1 MRIESLPTTIVRRA
15 WTPLGWLLYVP
26 VALLLW
32 VGSGWALPVALRPL
46 TARVQGLVTIFLGIF
61 IEALPFIVAG
71 VLISS
76 LLGLFITDGIIQ
88 RLMPKRSLSAA
99 VLGAALGL
107 VLPVCEC
114 GNVPTTRWLLQKG
127 VPLPF
132 AIAFLRAA
140 PVINPV
146 VIASTYVAF
155 NCDWLIVGGRVGL
168 TLLIA
173 VGVAIILGRLP
184 DRATLLA
191 PALDRTGANAQLR
204 HDHEHHDHA
213 HAERSLGVILSH
225 SAEELL
231 DMSRWLI
238 LGALLAATL
247 QTFVPQSALL
257 GIGGGPIVSVL
268 AMMALAVLLSV
279 CSTVDAFL
287 ALALSGV
294 FGPGALLAFLV
305 YGPMID
311 IKSGL
316 MFLTTLSPR
325 AIGLILA
332 LVTPLVFLAG
342 LAVSLLVR

>member
-1 MRIESLPTTIVRRA
+1 MRTESLPTTIVRRA
-15 WTPLGWLLYVP
+15 WIPFGWLLYVP

-61 IEALPFIVAG
+61 IEALPFVVAG

-76 LLGLFITDGIIQ
+76 LLGLLITDRIIQ
-88 RLMPKRSLSAA
+88 RLMPKRALPAA
-99 VLGAALGL
+99 LVGAALGL
-107 VLPVCEC
+107 ALPVCEC
-114 GNVPTTRWLLQKG
+114 GNVPTTRWLLHKG

-132 AIAFLRAA
+132 AIAFLLAA

-155 NCDWLIVGGRVGL
+155 NGDWLIVGGRIGL

-184 DRATLLA
+184 EHATLLA
-191 PALDRTGANAQLR
+191 PALGHTDASAQL
-204 HDHEHHDHA
+204 HHNHEHQGDA
-213 HAERSLGVILSH
+213 HHQRSLDAILSH

-257 GIGGGPIVSVL
+257 GSGGGPIVSVL
-268 AMMALAVLLSV
+268 VMMALALLLSV

-294 FGPGALLAFLV
+294 FGPGALLTFLV

-325 AIGLILA
+325 AIGLIFA

-342 LAVSLLVR
+342 VAVSLLVR